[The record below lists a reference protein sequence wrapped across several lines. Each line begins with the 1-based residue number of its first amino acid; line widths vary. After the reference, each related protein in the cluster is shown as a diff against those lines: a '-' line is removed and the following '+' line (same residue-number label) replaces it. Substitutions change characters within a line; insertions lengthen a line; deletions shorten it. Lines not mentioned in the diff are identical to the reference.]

1 MRLTIEQIENA
12 NLAWV
17 HDVSVQEGELKDP
30 GTTKFYKLIVAK
42 RPESVKASRVE
53 ETILRVVLAEVDD
66 NVLEEIRKKL
76 LSNSSL
82 SESYKAI
89 REGTWYKSTVTLSP
103 A

>member
-17 HDVSVQEGELKDP
+17 HNVYVQEGELKDP
-30 GTTKFYKLIVAK
+30 GTTKCYKLIVAK
-42 RPESVKASRVE
+42 LPQSLKASRVE
-53 ETILRVVLAEVDD
+53 DTTLRVVLAEVDD
-66 NVLEEIRKKL
+66 SALEDIRNKL

-82 SESYKAI
+82 SESYKEI
-89 REGTWYKSTVTLSP
+89 REGSWYKTIITISP